1 MFHFICFWLCYAT
14 WSWILRTLLRN
25 FFHQFPSPLAQAP
38 PPSNTQSI
46 YKAMCVFGQATILW
60 NSLQFVSSSSSSI
73 TCGSAFLSYYELNC
87 CHQVVVIHIN
97 IYFLHVDDC
106 CAECW
111 QPLYFLSF
119 WGMQAVERREHYKYI
134 NECNYASSSLMK
146 RII

>member
-1 MFHFICFWLCYAT
+1 
-14 WSWILRTLLRN
+14 
-25 FFHQFPSPLAQAP
+25 
-38 PPSNTQSI
+38 
-46 YKAMCVFGQATILW
+46 MCVFGQATILW

-134 NECNYASSSLMK
+134 NESNEASSSLMK
-146 RII
+146 RMIQLFCVFEKEQLCMQKIKGVNRGNMDSPNQQLMGLFNRIY